1 MQFLK
6 DIGWHH
12 DNGIPED
19 TFDSGGKCVA
29 SVWQVCAKYVCQL
42 TYPTDIML
50 AIALQGIAD
59 AEREDWATVGVQ
71 VECPSN
77 SPSSFSDGDSLG

>member
-1 MQFLK
+1 
-6 DIGWHH
+6 
-12 DNGIPED
+12 
-19 TFDSGGKCVA
+19 
-29 SVWQVCAKYVCQL
+29 
-42 TYPTDIML
+42 ML

-77 SPSSFSDGDSLG
+77 SLSSFSDEDEDEGEGEGNLTLLNLTSRNVT

>member
-1 MQFLK
+1 MKYLK
-6 DIGWHH
+6 
-12 DNGIPED
+12 
-19 TFDSGGKCVA
+19 TYLSQVA
-29 SVWQVCAKYVCQL
+29 SVCQVCAKYVCQL

-77 SPSSFSDGDSLG
+77 SPSSFSDVDSLG